1 MAGYNPGILV
11 LEDSTTQAKMISMMF
26 ETAGASVTTVTTP
39 REFSSAPHLF
49 DLKINAALIDVHFG
63 EISGLKL
70 IEPLARRWPTSV
82 LVMMTANDT
91 DDFAVLA
98 KARELGA
105 HLVLK
110 KPFKREDVAETIA
123 DIKSIQ
129 ETGSRR
135 KHVVLIDDSK
145 TTCKIASDL
154 LRSHGFRVSSF
165 QNGLDA
171 IQQLNYDHVDAVLTD
186 MHMPEM
192 SGSELICLVRDV
204 WANVPIVAMSADEK
218 LASKKFDVDAFVQ
231 KPFGPEE
238 IVSTL
243 KNVMRR
249 EEYELDC

>member
-1 MAGYNPGILV
+1 MPAYNPGLLV
-11 LEDSTTQAKMISMMF
+11 LEDSTTQAKMISRMF
-26 ETAGASVTTVTTP
+26 EDQGAAVTTVTTP

-49 DLKINAALIDVHFG
+49 DLKVNAALIDVHFG
-63 EISGLKL
+63 EVSGLKL
-70 IEPLARRWPTSV
+70 IEPLSRRWPSAV
-82 LVMMTANDT
+82 LIMMTANDT

-98 KARELGA
+98 KAREKGA

-110 KPFKREDVAETIA
+110 KPFKREDVMETLA

-129 ETGSRR
+129 ETGARR
-135 KHVVLIDDSK
+135 KHIVLIDDSK
-145 TTCKIASDL
+145 TTCRIASDL
-154 LRSHGFRVSSF
+154 LRAHGFRVSSF
-165 QNGLDA
+165 QSGLSA

-204 WANVPIVAMSADEK
+204 WAKVPIVAMSADEK
-218 LASKKFDVDAFVQ
+218 LASQKFDVDAFIQ

-238 IVSTL
+238 IISIL

-249 EEYELDC
+249 EEVELDC